1 MYKTELTKEN
11 GQSPMVR
18 GSWEEKN
25 EMLVAALKESRECGE
40 LTAEAYEIARDIAEF
55 VVSQNVKGQ
64 GRAADRE
71 DLVSDAIMVLA
82 ERWRDIE
89 LGKVASLIYAV
100 TYRRVQDYYKKKKE
114 MLPSTEEWF
123 QDTAEKQ
130 GYASDGYDD
139 RAVQMENTD
148 EFVTELIESGEIEA
162 GENCKEDA
170 VSYSLARVMEWGLL
184 MNYSL
189 SVIWTVWSGYYTWT
203 STRSKDNSR
212 TEMMLERILW
222 SFTEDWKRRLLE
234 ELSCNRAAQEQM
246 RALFESDKLKC
257 ERWVR
262 LIDCKARKVR
272 KELEWLV
279 ASGRLSVG
287 SCQMSV
293 AR

>member
-1 MYKTELTKEN
+1 MNKTELTKES
-11 GQSPMVR
+11 GQSPMVK
-18 GSWEEKN
+18 GSWEKKN
-25 EMLVAALKESRECGE
+25 EMLVSALKESRECGE
-40 LTAEAYEIARDIAEF
+40 LTAEACEIARDIAEF

-64 GRAADRE
+64 GCAADRE
-71 DLVSDAIMVLA
+71 DLVSDAMLVLA

-114 MLPSTEEWF
+114 MLPPTEEWF
-123 QDTAEKQ
+123 QDTAEEQ

-139 RAVQMENTD
+139 RTVQMEHTD
-148 EFVTELIESGEIEA
+148 EFVTELIESGEIET

-189 SVIWTVWSGYYTWT
+189 SVIWTVWSGYYTWS

-246 RALFESDKLKC
+246 RAWFESEKPKC

-287 SCQMSV
+287 SSKS
-293 AR
+293 